1 MVTEKQKPLIFAGLI
16 VLFFIIVALMAGL
29 LQETPAVSSQQEQ
42 QTPASPQKN
51 ETILP
56 KTTMDKVSSELSMLN
71 SKGWGKLAE
80 QLKRPRTTTLLWY
93 HLKKTI
99 GFEPRVVMGKADK
112 LNTALAIPVKMGGAS
127 TFPIINIKDVDYY
140 IIDPV
145 TPEIIGEFDY
155 YYVVSDPGS
164 VPDGYFNTF
173 RLNTDDLVIVE
184 QWMSETGVSL
194 RYTDLPGR

>member
-1 MVTEKQKPLIFAGLI
+1 MITEKQKQLVIASVIVLIFI
-16 VLFFIIVALMAGL
+16 MVALMAGL
-29 LQETPAVSSQQEQ
+29 LQEK
-42 QTPASPQKN
+42 PASLQQDLQMPVSPQIN
-51 ETILP
+51 ETAIP

-71 SKGWGKLAE
+71 SNGWGKLAE

-99 GFEPRVVMGKADK
+99 GFEPRVVLGKADK
-112 LNTALAIPVKMGGAS
+112 LNTALAIPVKMGGDS

-164 VPDGYFNTF
+164 VPDGYFNAF
-173 RLNTDDLVIVE
+173 RLNTDDIAIVE

>member
-1 MVTEKQKPLIFAGLI
+1 MAT
-16 VLFFIIVALMAGL
+16 LMAGL
-29 LQETPAVSSQQEQ
+29 LLEKPAASPPQAQ
-42 QTPASPQKN
+42 QTSSTSKIN
-51 ETILP
+51 ETVLP
-56 KTTMDKVSSELSMLN
+56 KTTMDKVSNELKMLN
-71 SKGWGKLAE
+71 SNGWGKLAE

-99 GFEPRVVMGKADK
+99 GFEPRVVMGKADQ
-112 LNTALAIPVKMGGAS
+112 LNTALAIPVKMGGDS
-127 TFPIINIKDVDYY
+127 TFPIINIKNVDYY

-145 TPEIIGEFDY
+145 TPEIVSEFDY

-164 VPDGYFNTF
+164 VPDGFFNTF
-173 RLNTDDLVIVE
+173 RLNTDDLAIVE

>member
-1 MVTEKQKPLIFAGLI
+1 MVTEKQKQVIFAGVI
-16 VLFFIIVALMAGL
+16 VLVFIMVAFMAGL
-29 LQETPAVSSQQEQ
+29 LQEKPASSSQQEQ
-42 QTPASPQKN
+42 QTSATSQIN

-56 KTTMDKVSSELSMLN
+56 KTTMDKVSNELSMLN
-71 SKGWGKLAE
+71 SKGWGTLAE

-99 GFEPRVVMGKADK
+99 GFEPGVVLGKADK

-145 TPEIIGEFDY
+145 TPGIIGEFDY
-155 YYVVSDPGS
+155 SYVVSDPGS

-173 RLNTDDLVIVE
+173 RLDTDDLTIVE
-184 QWMSETGVSL
+184 QWMAETGVSL
-194 RYTDLPGR
+194 RYTDIPGR

>member
-1 MVTEKQKPLIFAGLI
+1 MMTEKQKQLVIAGVI
-16 VLFFIIVALMAGL
+16 VLFFIMVALMSGL
-29 LQETPAVSSQQEQ
+29 LHEKPASSLQQEQ
-42 QTPASPQKN
+42 QTPASPQQN
-51 ETILP
+51 ETIIP
-56 KTTMDKVSSELSMLN
+56 KTTMDKVSSELSMLKSN
-71 SKGWGKLAE
+71 GWGKLAE
-80 QLKRPRTTTLLWY
+80 QLKRPRTTSLLWY

-99 GFEPRVVMGKADK
+99 GFEPRVVLGKADK
-112 LNTALAIPVKMGGAS
+112 LNTALAIPVKMGGRS

-164 VPDGYFNTF
+164 VPDGYFNAF
-173 RLNTDDLVIVE
+173 RLNMDDLVIVE